1 MPEKPQIYRTFRE
14 MVNSGNFKETEGE
27 KENPKKSKKQE
38 LKKALENPNRRYSA
52 INVTTNGKIYGQPVS
67 HDRLDD
73 TLVTLNDEQK
83 SKYVKETYQTE
94 EYDRPARTQAYANFL
109 KKKLER
115 KKKNSFINKIKPQV
129 ENTSRLL
136 EYKHPAEENSGI
148 LQASTMP
155 EKKTHLDISPH
166 SDKKVRGLLNT
177 DSIDELKFE
186 EVKTG
191 EESSPAEE
199 SEVIPQ
205 AGNMQTI
212 ERTPLTE
219 EEQKLQSA
227 VYRKF
232 AYWDNKLSA
241 ISHIKSVE
249 EKNKERRQSFRK
261 SPYKWM
267 IVATTNSINN
277 LKAELEVTTEEVT
290 RKKIEKDLEERNKD
304 LENLNQ
310 ALEKRIPL
318 KLERNFNDKE
328 IIFQNGQSLNIDES
342 FEEINKYL
350 GKQNRDY
357 KIIGLVQRGDDRYL
371 ALRTDQ
377 GKEIEIH
384 MNVVEKTFKI
394 KGIDHN
400 QEKEERFAKI
410 HEGSIIRVRI
420 GGPREPTTV
429 YKIIKMKE
437 NGSVVF
443 ENLTLKRKEPNMS
456 FESMKKFLFGPKV
469 EFILEEE
476 KRGAATMMP
485 TENRKSATDTP
496 EIDTNIEIQNRM
508 NEVLRVESDLGFE
521 LNTPALL
528 ERYIQGISKEDA
540 KVLFDEYKK
549 LRSKEPATFPDVV
562 EPVKTEGLEGKYEEV
577 INALLKEKQEIEKL
591 KQKQTELILEIE
603 NEKEAA
609 ETDHTT
615 NEQEESV
622 NIDELVNEPEK
633 NKGDYAKLL
642 EIVRHHIKN
651 HIESVE
657 AKTAEFLDGYKN
669 VVTKMSVIESYR
681 NYAKTEINESTLGET
696 GSGPMYQCVVPHP
709 RFGYEIPLEYPT
721 KEELLEHADEM
732 YDEAL
737 RFVGVSK

>member
-83 SKYVKETYQTE
+83 SKYVKETYQIE

-350 GKQNRDY
+350 GKQNKDY

-562 EPVKTEGLEGKYEEV
+562 EPISPQEPEVNPAEKPRNQLEKLQQELH
-577 INALLKEKQEIEKL
+577 ILSTEIEEL
-591 KQKQTELILEIE
+591 K
-603 NEKEAA
+603 A
-609 ETDHTT
+609 
-615 NEQEESV
+615 
-622 NIDELVNEPEK
+622 
-633 NKGDYAKLL
+633 
-642 EIVRHHIKN
+642 
-651 HIESVE
+651 
-657 AKTAEFLDGYKN
+657 
-669 VVTKMSVIESYR
+669 
-681 NYAKTEINESTLGET
+681 TEIAIQQELES
-696 GSGPMYQCVVPHP
+696 
-709 RFGYEIPLEYPT
+709 R
-721 KEELLEHADEM
+721 KD
-732 YDEAL
+732 
-737 RFVGVSK
+737 K